1 MTDIV
6 GPYELAQ
13 LIGSGG
19 MGEVWL
25 ALDTRNDR
33 EVAIKLLAKQALT
46 DPELQER
53 FRRECKLAGQIRHSH
68 ILPVWDYS
76 VEGRPYIVMPFIDD
90 GTDLATILKNGP
102 IEPERAVNI
111 VRQVASALDAA
122 HRKGLRHRDVK
133 PSNIMVEPDGD
144 DEQVLLFDWG
154 IAQPI
159 DTSGAPPV
167 TRLDQLVGTPAY
179 IAPERLGDRVTPDH
193 RADVYSL
200 AVVLFE
206 SLAGFK
212 PFDGEDMA
220 ILTAQVLRDPPPLP
234 DHLPTALRDVVAKG
248 LAKGPDERWQSAGE
262 MATAA
267 RMALGHYY
275 PASPGAVSPAAAGPV
290 AGNPA
295 AAGQTAP
302 GQPPQPRSAAR
313 PPVPGHAVVPANG
326 PRIAVAGFGGAV
338 AAFALFLTG
347 IVDAALFWLLLPL
360 LAAGGGLVGFGL
372 WGPKR
377 APVLPGDP
385 TLDPGGFPKPGP

>member
-1 MTDIV
+1 VTDVV

-13 LIGSGG
+13 LIGRGG

-25 ALDTRNDR
+25 AHDTRNDR

-68 ILPVWDYS
+68 ILPVWDFS
-76 VEGRPYIVMPFIDD
+76 VEGRPYIVMPFIED

-111 VRQVASALDAA
+111 VRHVASALDAA

-133 PSNIMVEPDGD
+133 PSNIMVEPDGKN
-144 DEQVLLFDWG
+144 EQALLFDWG
-154 IAQPI
+154 IAHPV

-200 AVVLFE
+200 AVVLYE
-206 SLAGFK
+206 CLTGVK

-234 DHLPTALRDVVAKG
+234 DHLPAALRDVVAKG
-248 LAKGPDERWQSAGE
+248 LVKDPDKRWQSAGE
-262 MATAA
+262 MAEAA
-267 RMALGHYY
+267 AVALGNPY
-275 PASPGAVSPAAAGPV
+275 AAAPV
-290 AGNPA
+290 TPPSGSVSLPSALW
-295 AAGQTAP
+295 
-302 GQPPQPRSAAR
+302 PPQQPGPAMR
-313 PPVPGHAVVPANG
+313 PPHPVPVPRHVVVPANG
-326 PRIAVAGFGGAV
+326 PRIATAGLGGGVVALGLLIAGV
-338 AAFALFLTG
+338 
-347 IVDAALFWLLLPL
+347 VDASLFWLLLPL

-377 APVLPGDP
+377 EPVRPGDP

>member
-1 MTDIV
+1 
-6 GPYELAQ
+6 LA
-13 LIGSGG
+13 
-19 MGEVWL
+19 
-25 ALDTRNDR
+25 
-33 EVAIKLLAKQALT
+33 

-68 ILPVWDYS
+68 ILPVWDYA
-76 VEGRPYIVMPFIDD
+76 VEGRPYIVMPFIED
-90 GTDLATILKNGP
+90 GVDLATILKNGRM
-102 IEPERAVNI
+102 ESERAVNI

-154 IAQPI
+154 IAHPV

-206 SLAGFK
+206 CLAGVT

-234 DHLPTALRDVVAKG
+234 GHLPDALRDVVAKG
-248 LAKGPDERWQSAGE
+248 LAKDPEKRWQSAGE
-262 MATAA
+262 MASAA
-267 RMALGHYY
+267 RAALSPPVTP
-275 PASPGAVSPAAAGPV
+275 PAGSASVVSALWPAQTPGRPPPPVPVPAPPGAVP
-290 AGNPA
+290 
-295 AAGQTAP
+295 
-302 GQPPQPRSAAR
+302 
-313 PPVPGHAVVPANG
+313 PANG
-326 PRIAVAGFGGAV
+326 PRIATAGLGGAV
-338 AAFALFLTG
+338 VALGLFVG
-347 IVDAALFWLLLPL
+347 GVVDAGLFWLLLPL

-372 WGPKR
+372 WGPQR
-377 APVLPGDP
+377 EPVRPGDP
-385 TLDPGGFPKPGP
+385 TLDPGGFPTPGP

>member
-1 MTDIV
+1 MPDVV

-13 LIGSGG
+13 LIGRGG

-25 ALDTRNDR
+25 AHDTRNDR
-33 EVAIKLLAKQALT
+33 EVAIKLLAKQALA
-46 DPELQER
+46 DHELQER

-76 VEGRPYIVMPFIDD
+76 VEGRPYIVMPFIED
-90 GTDLATILKNGP
+90 GTDLATILKSGP
-102 IEPERAVNI
+102 IAPERAVNI

-133 PSNIMVEPDGD
+133 PSNVMVEPDGD

-154 IAQPI
+154 IAHPV

-206 SLAGFK
+206 CLAGVK

-234 DHLPTALRDVVAKG
+234 EHLPAALRDVVAKG
-248 LAKGPDERWQSAGE
+248 LVKDPEKRWQSAGE
-262 MATAA
+262 MAAAA
-267 RMALGHYY
+267 RAALTPPH
-275 PASPGAVSPAAAGPV
+275 PAAPNHGLAALPVPAPPSVPAVRADGPKIAAAGLAGGVV
-290 AGNPA
+290 ALGLL
-295 AAGQTAP
+295 
-302 GQPPQPRSAAR
+302 
-313 PPVPGHAVVPANG
+313 
-326 PRIAVAGFGGAV
+326 VAEA
-338 AAFALFLTG
+338 
-347 IVDAALFWLLLPL
+347 VDASLFWLLLPL

-372 WGPKR
+372 WGPR
-377 APVLPGDP
+377 RTPVRPADP